1 MTHYE
6 GDRPIEQTCI
16 WLLLRG
22 YLVSLSDILPR
33 QTRGHMPHS
42 LSHVSCIVTSLK
54 SLILLIL
61 LLVSK
66 RLVYHR
72 RLIAAYTQSETA
84 HIPRLPTTMSP
95 KKKLKMTVE
104 AAPEVSVHQS
114 RSAYG
119 DNHAST
125 ENTLLTAHAQHLWK
139 AGAIDE
145 HMVTELSKPYYKT
158 DVRVVRYTTEYLA
171 AHPDYT
177 GEDADTI
184 PTLQT
189 AMKHR
194 RDRDE
199 AQNKI
204 LEDYRARRIDVWGNP
219 TEIQIPHDQSI
230 LLPCAQG
237 SHRQY
242 RTVRAYQGHDLDERE
257 EEHTGDDSEAED
269 SSSGSCASCTTTG
282 PRRHT
287 DHIQETNAQA
297 FIANASK
304 LVADLPVKGT
314 FSTATPQSFKQQ
326 LAQFRYNPDLLPSTI
341 PSTVTSFVSPTRKT
355 LRPTPPDH
363 VSGASPNRTIS
374 ISVSPARPSPQRL
387 RKVRT
392 VVPLQPLHGNSDYSE
407 LDYYKAAALCR
418 NRSITSG
425 GNVQEVRNHL
435 IRDDIAVH
443 DGSPRVMA
451 STNYRKVYK
460 TEAPSEDG

>member
-1 MTHYE
+1 
-6 GDRPIEQTCI
+6 
-16 WLLLRG
+16 
-22 YLVSLSDILPR
+22 
-33 QTRGHMPHS
+33 
-42 LSHVSCIVTSLK
+42 
-54 SLILLIL
+54 
-61 LLVSK
+61 
-66 RLVYHR
+66 
-72 RLIAAYTQSETA
+72 
-84 HIPRLPTTMSP
+84 MSP
-95 KKKLKMTVE
+95 KKKLKMTIE
-104 AAPEVSVHQS
+104 AAPEISVNQT
-114 RSAYG
+114 RSVYG

-125 ENTLLTAHAQHLWK
+125 ENTLLTAHAQYLWK

-145 HMVTELSKPYYKT
+145 HMVTELSKPYKT

-189 AMKHR
+189 AMKRR

-204 LEDYRARRIDVWGNP
+204 LEDYRAKRIDVWGNP
-219 TEIQIPHDQSI
+219 TGIQITCNQRG

-237 SHRQY
+237 SHRQC
-242 RTVRAYQGHDLDERE
+242 RAVGAYQDHDLDERE
-257 EEHTGDDSEAED
+257 EEHTDDDSEAED
-269 SSSGSCASCTTTG
+269 SSSGSYASCTTTG
-282 PRRHT
+282 RRRHT
-287 DHIQETNAQA
+287 DYIQETNAQA
-297 FIANASK
+297 SIANASR
-304 LVADLPVKGT
+304 LVADLPAKGT
-314 FSTATPQSFKQQ
+314 FSTATPRSFKQQ
-326 LAQFRYNPDLLPSTI
+326 LARFRYNPDLLPSTI
-341 PSTVTSFVSPTRKT
+341 PSTAIPLVSPTRKT
-355 LRPTPPDH
+355 LRPEPPDH
-363 VSGASPNRTIS
+363 ASGASPNKTIS

-418 NRSITSG
+418 NRGITSG

-443 DGSPRVMA
+443 EGSPRVIA

-460 TEAPSEDG
+460 TEAPSGDDLGC